1 MKWQG
6 GRRSSNVED
15 RRGRK
20 VAGKGIKLG
29 GWGLVAVLGIGWMMG
44 VNPLQMLNMLGEIET
59 ASVPT
64 TQSSQPVPQNDKQAQ
79 FVSVVLADTEDV
91 WNKVFTKGGSRY
103 KEPGLVL
110 FTGAVSSACGMQT
123 SATGPFYCPGDKKV
137 YIDLAFYRQLAK
149 MGGPGDFARAYVI
162 GHEVGHHVQNL
173 LGTSSQVSKAQRRAS
188 KAEANA
194 LSVRLELQAD
204 CYAGVWAHH
213 AESDRD
219 LLEEGDVEEGLAA
232 AAAIGDDK
240 MLKQAGRAVR
250 PESFT
255 HGSSRQRVTWL
266 KKGLRSGR
274 LEECNTF
281 DQGASE

>member
-44 VNPLQMLNMLGEIET
+44 VNPLQMLNMLGEMET

-91 WNKVFTKGGSRY
+91 WNKIFTKGGSRY

-149 MGGPGDFARAYVI
+149 MAARVTSLGPMWLAMKSATTCRTCLVLPVRSARRREEQARLRQTHCPFVLNCRPIAMQAYGRTMQSRTV
-162 GHEVGHHVQNL
+162 
-173 LGTSSQVSKAQRRAS
+173 TCWKRAMSKKDWPLRQRLVMTR
-188 KAEANA
+188 
-194 LSVRLELQAD
+194 
-204 CYAGVWAHH
+204 C
-213 AESDRD
+213 
-219 LLEEGDVEEGLAA
+219 
-232 AAAIGDDK
+232 
-240 MLKQAGRAVR
+240 
-250 PESFT
+250 
-255 HGSSRQRVTWL
+255 SSRPAVL
-266 KKGLRSGR
+266 SDLSHLHMVHPGSVSHG
-274 LEECNTF
+274 
-281 DQGASE
+281 